1 MITFHLMC
9 ANLFMIKMLSI
20 AVLRNQHLEIETLC
34 YCNFPTITV
43 KHWQNIVL
51 HDKTIPLLENL
62 RY

>member
-34 YCNFPTITV
+34 YCNFSTTTET
-43 KHWQNIVL
+43 HWQNIIL
-51 HDKTIPLLENL
+51 HDETIPLLEN
-62 RY
+62 